1 MSRVEQVESSKTA
14 DIGALGKVPYTKDE
28 LEAIMDGMRRASW
41 FIYGSARPCA
51 DLDES
56 AWRQITHTLRAH
68 GWPRRRWQQIRAK
81 GRSLVSVARSTVGA
95 LSTTNPSSSSAQVLH
110 PGAPCVAQ
118 SIPTVAPSYV
128 ASFHEGQIPR
138 TTEFDITCYPP
149 PMLLPAPSLQV
160 NMVEPS
166 SLNSSSS
173 SCPKITSVCSTS
185 EARKSTQ
192 DYVPSS
198 LPTSTPRVPQN
209 LTQLLEEDYT
219 PVFPVSLT
227 NGSFGSIPTIPSSSN
242 ALPVTLPLNSNLICG
257 VPQPPPLPCVWDCM
271 EREQRLRINTLKLE
285 ILGLKRQFWLK
296 KLKQL

>member
-1 MSRVEQVESSKTA
+1 MSRVEHVESSKTA
-14 DIGALGKVPYTKDE
+14 DIGSLGKVPYTKDE

-41 FIYGSARPCA
+41 LIYGSARPCA

-81 GRSLVSVARSTVGA
+81 GRSLVSAARSAVGA
-95 LSTTNPSSSSAQVLH
+95 LSTTNPSSSGAQVLH

-118 SIPTVAPSYV
+118 SVPAVAPLYV
-128 ASFHEGQIPR
+128 ASFHEGHIPR
-138 TTEFDITCYPP
+138 TKEFNITSFPLP
-149 PMLLPAPSLQV
+149 TLLPAPSMQV
-160 NMVEPS
+160 NLVEPS

-173 SCPKITSVCSTS
+173 SCPKIASVCSTS
-185 EARKSTQ
+185 EAGKSTQ
-192 DYVPSS
+192 NCVPPS
-198 LPTSTPRVPQN
+198 LPTSTPMFSQN

-219 PVFPVSLT
+219 PVFPVTPT
-227 NGSFGSIPTIPSSSN
+227 NGSFGSIPDIPSSSN
-242 ALPVTLPLNSNLICG
+242 TLPVTLPFNSNLICG
-257 VPQPPPLPCVWDCM
+257 APQPPPPPCVLDCM

-285 ILGLKRQFWLK
+285 ILALKRQFWLK

>member
-14 DIGALGKVPYTKDE
+14 DIGAVGKVPYTKDE
-28 LEAIMDGMRRASW
+28 LEAIMNGMRRASW

-95 LSTTNPSSSSAQVLH
+95 LSTTTPSSSGAQVLH
-110 PGAPCVAQ
+110 PGAPCVHH
-118 SIPTVAPSYV
+118 SIPAVAPSYV
-128 ASFHEGQIPR
+128 ASLNEGHVPR
-138 TTEFDITCYPP
+138 TTEFDIACYPP
-149 PMLLPAPSLQV
+149 PTLLPAPSMQV

-166 SLNSSSS
+166 ALNTSSS
-173 SCPKITSVCSTS
+173 SCPKIANVCSTS

-219 PVFPVSLT
+219 PVFPVSPT
-227 NGSFGSIPTIPSSSN
+227 NGSFGSIPTIPN
-242 ALPVTLPLNSNLICG
+242 IPNTFPATLPFNSNLICG
-257 VPQPPPLPCVWDCM
+257 APQPPPPSCVLDCM

-285 ILGLKRQFWLK
+285 ILGLKRQFWLQ